1 MWAKSESTGSRGFQR
16 VGHVQIVR
24 PCFGPVLPG
33 MGTGV
38 RADKSLLP
46 VSGHPPI
53 VSPQCFGVVLPFVPK
68 EIAKAMDPV
77 TIPYE
82 PVPIVVAA
90 LMAEVPQK
98 RAVWFVHLVPPL
110 LALRIIRFSS
120 FAGFAVHDYLG
131 YRRLLKFPS
140 ETLR

>member
-1 MWAKSESTGSRGFQR
+1 MWVKSESTGSRGFQR

-82 PVPIVVAA
+82 PVPIVVAT
-90 LMAEVPQK
+90 LMAEVPK
-98 RAVWFVHLVPPL
+98 SVRYGSCIWC
-110 LALRIIRFSS
+110 IRFSRS
-120 FAGFAVHDYLG
+120 ASSASL
-131 YRRLLKFPS
+131 PS
-140 ETLR
+140 PALQSMTTWATAAC